1 LICARLVGG
10 IGLPTPVVASPISGG
25 TDGFFPTPSPDPLRN
40 RVHPLVR
47 FAASSEFSHPYLP
60 RARLSANLET
70 RAQRAR
76 GAPSVGLPS
85 LFATSACGIVVTKS
99 QLRHLPSSAFRTPST
114 VSSATGLA
122 GLFHPAA
129 TSRVPPFR
137 DFPSQH
143 SRIDSSST
151 RALSSVGLGRLR
163 TVAHSRQLPRPRPQ
177 GFVPCQESVASTP
190 VLPDAPPA
198 SLLGFLLLQV
208 FPLQTVGDTF
218 VPPSAHDLS
227 EIS

>member
-1 LICARLVGG
+1 
-10 IGLPTPVVASPISGG
+10 
-25 TDGFFPTPSPDPLRN
+25 LRN

-47 FAASSEFSHPYLP
+47 FTPLQSSPIRTCPGLASQ
-60 RARLSANLET
+60 RDLET

-85 LFATSACGIVVTKS
+85 LFATSTSGIVVTKS
-99 QLRHLPSSAFRTPST
+99 RLRHLPSSAFRTPST

-143 SRIDSSST
+143 SRVDSSPT
-151 RALSSVGLGRLR
+151 RALSSVDLGRLR

-177 GFVPCQESVASTP
+177 GFVPCQESVAPAP

-208 FPLQTVGDTF
+208 FLLQTVGDTF

-227 EIS
+227 KIS

>member
-1 LICARLVGG
+1 LGYPLPSCPRHFLAGLTVFSRRRPPIPCETGFILSYALRLFRVLPSVTCP
-10 IGLPTPVVASPISGG
+10 GLASQRS
-25 TDGFFPTPSPDPLRN
+25 
-40 RVHPLVR
+40 
-47 FAASSEFSHPYLP
+47 
-60 RARLSANLET
+60 LET

-76 GAPSVGLPS
+76 GAPSMGLPS
-85 LFATSACGIVVTKS
+85 LFATPASGIVVTRS
-99 QLRHLPSSAFRTPST
+99 QPRHLPSSAFRTPSA

-137 DFPSQH
+137 DFSSQH
-143 SRIDSSST
+143 SRIDSSPT

-163 TVAHSRQLPRPRPQ
+163 TVARSRQLPRPRPQ
-177 GFVPCQESVASTP
+177 GFVPCQESVAPTS
-190 VLPDAPPA
+190 VLSDAPPA
-198 SLLGFLLLQV
+198 SLLGFCLLQV

-227 EIS
+227 KIS